1 MRLNEPV
8 ARRRRTALAHA
19 CVACRRPWAVRAM
32 RNDDGVYLLVCRY
45 CAWSDVRGAE
55 GVPVP
60 EPIEPAPADH
70 RVLFY
75 DSEPELLGHLSR
87 LVADSVLADA
97 SCLLIT
103 TPEHRAGLRHGTEG
117 RTLLLAGRR
126 HAVELDAQDTL
137 GLFLRDGRPDRELF
151 EQTVGTV
158 VRRVAAAGRPVHAY
172 GEMVALLWAQG
183 AVRAALE
190 LEALWNGLQREVS
203 FSLLC
208 AYPSRD
214 VDRQG
219 RHGRARIC
227 DHHTALAA

>member
-1 MRLNEPV
+1 
-8 ARRRRTALAHA
+8 
-19 CVACRRPWAVRAM
+19 M

-55 GVPVP
+55 GTAVPAPV
-60 EPIEPAPADH
+60 EPAPADH
-70 RVLFY
+70 RVLFF
-75 DSEPELLGHLSR
+75 DTEPELLGHLSKV
-87 LVADSVLADA
+87 VADSVTADA
-97 SCLLIT
+97 SCILIT
-103 TPEHRAGLRHGTEG
+103 TPAHRAGLRRVIDV

-137 GLFLRDGRPDRELF
+137 GLFMRDGRPDRELF
-151 EQTVGTV
+151 EQSVGAV
-158 VRRVAAAGRPVHAY
+158 VRSVAAAGRPVHAY

-190 LEALWNGLQREVS
+190 LEAMWNGLQREVQ

-208 AYPSRD
+208 AYPSHD

-219 RHGRARIC
+219 RHSRARIC
-227 DHHTALAA
+227 DHHNALVA

>member
-1 MRLNEPV
+1 
-8 ARRRRTALAHA
+8 
-19 CVACRRPWAVRAM
+19 M
-32 RNDDGVYLLVCRY
+32 RNDDGVYLLVYLLVCRF

-60 EPIEPAPADH
+60 VPAEPEH

-75 DSEPELLGHLSR
+75 DSEAELLRHLSR
-87 LVADSVLADA
+87 LVAGSVAADA
-97 SCLLIT
+97 SCVLIT
-103 TPEHRAGLRHGTEG
+103 TPEHRAGLRRVTDV

-137 GLFLRDGRPDRELF
+137 GLFMRDGRPDRELF
-151 EQTVGTV
+151 DRTVGAV

-190 LEALWNGLQREVS
+190 LEALWNGLQREVD
-203 FSLLC
+203 FTLLC
-208 AYPSRD
+208 AYPSSD

-227 DHHTALAA
+227 DHHTALVA

>member
-1 MRLNEPV
+1 
-8 ARRRRTALAHA
+8 
-19 CVACRRPWAVRAM
+19 M

-55 GVPVP
+55 GLALPAPVDL
-60 EPIEPAPADH
+60 APADH
-70 RVLFY
+70 QVLFY
-75 DSEPELLGHLSR
+75 DTEPELLDRLSR
-87 LVADSVLADA
+87 LVADSVTADA
-97 SCLLIT
+97 SCILIT
-103 TPEHRAGLRHGTEG
+103 TPAHRAGLRRVTDV

-137 GLFLRDGRPDRELF
+137 GLFMRDGQPDRELF
-151 EQTVGTV
+151 EQSVGAV

-190 LEALWNGLQREVS
+190 LEAMWNGLQREVR

-208 AYPSRD
+208 AYPSQD

-219 RHGRARIC
+219 RHSRARIC

>member
-1 MRLNEPV
+1 
-8 ARRRRTALAHA
+8 
-19 CVACRRPWAVRAM
+19 M
-32 RNDDGVYLLVCRY
+32 RNDDGVYLLVCRF

-55 GVPVP
+55 GVPVA
-60 EPIEPAPADH
+60 APAAPSPAEH

-75 DSEPELLGHLSR
+75 DTEPELLDHLRR
-87 LVADSVLADA
+87 LVAGSVEDDA
-97 SCLLIT
+97 SCILIT
-103 TPEHRAGLRHGTEG
+103 TPEHRAGLRRVTDV

-137 GLFLRDGRPDRELF
+137 ALFMRDGRPDRELF
-151 EQTVGTV
+151 ERSVGAV

-172 GEMVALLWAQG
+172 GEMVALLWAEG

-190 LEALWNGLQREVS
+190 LEAMWNGLQREVS
-203 FSLLC
+203 FTLLC

-219 RHGRARIC
+219 RHSRAQIC
-227 DHHTALAA
+227 DHHTALAS